1 MATRELGIRWTL
13 LPLSVMACVV
23 LRCSDVKLLREI
35 GGSSGPSSLGAP
47 RFCRIGFAMAVMAW
61 IVSMSGIVGPWR
73 QDRRE
78 RRVLCLGAVVLGV
91 YLELVGGEGLS
102 LRLRVVCV
110 GLCDGVGEVGGCS

>member
-23 LRCSDVKLLREI
+23 SRCSDVKLLREI
-35 GGSSGPSSLGAP
+35 GEVPSSLGAP
-47 RFCRIGFAMAVMAW
+47 RFCQIGFAMVVMAW

-78 RRVLCLGAVVLGV
+78 RRGRCLDAVVLGV
-91 YLELVGGEGLS
+91 LVGGEGLS
-102 LRLRVVCV
+102 FRLSVV
-110 GLCDGVGEVGGCS
+110 

>member
-1 MATRELGIRWTL
+1 
-13 LPLSVMACVV
+13 
-23 LRCSDVKLLREI
+23 
-35 GGSSGPSSLGAP
+35 
-47 RFCRIGFAMAVMAW
+47 MAVMAW

-91 YLELVGGEGLS
+91 GLELVGGEGLS

-110 GLCDGVGEVGGCS
+110 GECGGVVEVGGCSWVRRMGLLKVSDEAEGDLV